1 MTIPRATYR
10 LQFHAGF
17 TFEDAAALADYLAA
31 LGVSHI
37 YASPYLQALPGS
49 LHGYDV
55 IDPNKLNEELGGE
68 SGHRRLCL
76 ALEEH
81 GLGQIL
87 DIVPNHMAISGP
99 ENLWWWDVLENGPSS
114 NFAGYFDVDWEPP
127 EDRLSN
133 KILLPILADHYG
145 RAIEADEIQLQR
157 SGGRFSVNYHEH
169 VLPVAPKSLVAP
181 LARAAQIAGSE
192 VLAFLVDALIALP
205 PPTATEV
212 DEIRRRHRNKEVIR
226 ELLERLLNED
236 ARVLAAV
243 DTVVKEINRDAEALD
258 RLLEAQCYRIAY
270 WRTAERDLGY
280 RRFFDINSLVGLRTE
295 DEIVF
300 ADTHYLIL
308 GWLKQG
314 VLDGVRIDHVDGLRD
329 PEQYFN
335 RLSAMAPQAW
345 IVAEKI
351 LAPDEQ
357 LPASWR
363 VHGTTGYDFLNL
375 AGGLLVDPAGE
386 EPLSVFYAEF
396 TGETVDYQEVV
407 REKKLLV
414 MRDLLGSDLNRLT
427 HLMLKICERH
437 RRYRD
442 YTRHVLYTALRE
454 LIACFSVYRT
464 YVRAEAGV
472 VSEQDRAVIDFS
484 IAKAKEHQS
493 EVEPDL
499 FDFIRAVLFLEFRG
513 TFESE
518 FVMRFQQMTSPV
530 TAKGVEDTTFYC
542 YNRLVALNEVGG
554 DPGRFGTTPDVFHG
568 CMQAAAKMWP
578 HTMLA
583 TSTHDTKRS
592 EDVRA
597 RLYLLSEIPQRWTE
611 TVRRWSAMTQRYRTQ
626 DLPDRNTEY
635 FIYQNLVGAW
645 PIDEARFGIF
655 MEKALREAKI
665 YTTWTRINE
674 EYEQAVREYITTI
687 LNDQAFVA
695 DLEAFVTGLEY
706 PGWINSLAQT
716 LIKLSAPG
724 VPDIYQGSEIWEL
737 SLVDPDN
744 RRAVDYTRRRSLL
757 DALAGADPD
766 AIMERMS
773 EGLPK
778 LWLIRQALRLR
789 RERPQVFMDGGY
801 TPLSARGSNAR
812 HVVAYLRADQVVAVV
827 PRLVIGL
834 NGDWGDTTVQL
845 PRIRWRNVLTDESF
859 PGGRI
864 RLDRLLARFPVAL
877 LAS

>member
-1 MTIPRATYR
+1 MAIPHATYR

-55 IDPNKLNEELGGE
+55 IDPNKINEELGGE
-68 SGHRRLCL
+68 IGHRRLCL
-76 ALEEH
+76 ALQEH
-81 GLGQIL
+81 GIGQIL

-114 NFAGYFDVDWEPP
+114 NFASYFDVDWEPP

-145 RAIEADEIQLQR
+145 RAIDRSEIQLER
-157 SGGRFSVNYHEH
+157 SGCRFTVKYQDH
-169 VLPVAPKSLVAP
+169 VLPVAPKSLIGP

-192 VLAFLVDALIALP
+192 VLAFLVDALVALP
-205 PPTATEV
+205 PPTVSQV
-212 DEIRRRHRNKEVIR
+212 DEIRQRHRNKEVIR
-226 ELLERLLNED
+226 GLLERLLNED
-236 ARVLAAV
+236 ARVTAAV
-243 DTVVKEINRDAEALD
+243 DTVVNEINRDAEALD
-258 RLLEAQCYRIAY
+258 RLLESQCYRIAY

-295 DEIVF
+295 DEVVF

-314 VLDGVRIDHVDGLRD
+314 ILDGVRIDHVDGLRD
-329 PEQYFN
+329 PEQYIN
-335 RLSAMAPQAW
+335 RLFNMAPQAW

-351 LAPDEQ
+351 LAPEEQ

-363 VHGTTGYDFLNL
+363 LQGTTGYDYLNL
-375 AGGLLVDPAGE
+375 AGGLLIDPAAE
-386 EPLSVFYAEF
+386 ESLSVFYAEF
-396 TGETVDYQEVV
+396 TTETMDYHEVL
-407 REKKLLV
+407 RENKLLV

-442 YTRHVLYTALRE
+442 YTRHVVYAALRE
-454 LIACFSVYRT
+454 LIACFPVYRT

-472 VSEQDRAVIDFS
+472 VSEQDRAIIEWS
-484 IAKAKEHQS
+484 IEKAKDQPS
-493 EVEPDL
+493 EIEPDL
-499 FDFIRAVLFLEFRG
+499 FDFIRAILLLEYRG
-513 TFESE
+513 AFEME
-518 FVMRFQQMTSPV
+518 FVMRFQQLTSPV

-542 YNRLVALNEVGG
+542 YNRLIALNEVGG
-554 DPGRFGTTPDVFHG
+554 DPGRFGTSPEFFHAR
-568 CMQAAAKMWP
+568 MQAAARMWP
-578 HTMLA
+578 HSMLT

-597 RLYLLSEIPQRWTE
+597 RLYLLSEIPQHWTQ
-611 TVRRWSAMTQRYRTQ
+611 TVRRWSAMAQRYRAQ
-626 DLPDRNTEY
+626 DIPDRNTEY
-635 FIYQNLVGAW
+635 FIYQNIVGAW
-645 PIDEARFGIF
+645 PIDEKRFQIF
-655 MEKALREAKI
+655 MEKALREAKT

-674 EYEQAVREYITTI
+674 EYEQAVRVFITAI
-687 LNDQAFVA
+687 LNDQIFLA
-695 DLEAFVTGLEY
+695 DLESFVTELEY
-706 PGWINSLAQT
+706 PGWINSLTQT

-724 VPDIYQGSEIWEL
+724 VPDIYQGTELWDL

-744 RRAVDYTRRRSLL
+744 RRPVDYTRRRAML
-757 DALAGADPD
+757 DALAGADPE
-766 AIMERMS
+766 AIMERMP

-778 LWLIRQALRLR
+778 LWLIRQALHLR
-789 RERPQVFMDGGY
+789 RELPEVFMDGDY
-801 TPLSARGSNAR
+801 TSLSARGSKAR
-812 HVVAYLRADQVVAVV
+812 HVVAFLRAGKVAAVA
-827 PRLVIGL
+827 PRLVIAL

-845 PRIRWRNVLTDESF
+845 PHIRWRNVLTDESF
-859 PGGRI
+859 QGGRI
-864 RLDRLLARFPVAL
+864 RLANLLARFPVAL